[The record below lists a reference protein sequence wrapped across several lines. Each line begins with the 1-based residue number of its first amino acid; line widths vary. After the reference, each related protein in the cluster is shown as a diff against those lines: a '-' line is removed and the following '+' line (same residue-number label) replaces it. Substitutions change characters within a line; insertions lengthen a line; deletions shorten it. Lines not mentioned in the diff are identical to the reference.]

1 MKNGLSFTKYRAKN
15 FSLIFGYFYELEK
28 LLNKYITNSRMGSR
42 CEQALDYD
50 EGTMWHPSN
59 LENIVYF
66 NVTLHHRVKIK
77 YFRILQLNWS
87 LGYIKKIR

>member
-1 MKNGLSFTKYRAKN
+1 MNT
-15 FSLIFGYFYELEK
+15 
-28 LLNKYITNSRMGSR
+28 YITNSRMGSR